1 MIKIFA
7 TYQDIHLILHSQIEK
22 RCEISSKY
30 CGVMKLL
37 ADMPSCLGG
46 EDNGINIA

>member
-1 MIKIFA
+1 MNGCTFNLSTEK
-7 TYQDIHLILHSQIEK
+7 DLI
-22 RCEISSKY
+22 Y

-46 EDNGINIA
+46 EDHRKNVV

>member
-1 MIKIFA
+1 MIYL
-7 TYQDIHLILHSQIEK
+7 TLQPQIEK
-22 RCEISSKY
+22 RCGTSSEY

-46 EDNGINIA
+46 EDYRINVA